1 MEGVA
6 SLDSQE
12 WEVLTHSDTEAVFY
26 PDNPS
31 SFEEIEADS
40 SGVIRLDYFSIHNNT
55 MLDDGSKVVVAS
67 GGSDVETCVESD
79 NPTWIDPALHTRNES
94 ENSAEFLSDSG
105 NDRSDGREVG
115 DFELRNE
122 LGTEEIAKT
131 GLGSDGDK
139 DVNGREFDHLKDGF
153 SSCEVKSEVGFDEN
167 VKSQLGFEEFKE
179 NKSYEGDDVS
189 KTWSDSGCED
199 LVLCDASEGGSSLE
213 ASSEAQAAH
222 GNDGVEE
229 TSIVESGGD
238 EEKKQVVWWKIPFE
252 LFKFCVFKV
261 SPVWTFSIAAA
272 VMGFVILG
280 RKLYKMKR
288 KARSIELKV
297 TVDDKKVSQFMS
309 RAARLNEAFSVVR
322 RVPNVRAMV
331 PGGGGVSPW
340 PVMNMR

>member
-1 MEGVA
+1 
-6 SLDSQE
+6 
-12 WEVLTHSDTEAVFY
+12 
-26 PDNPS
+26 
-31 SFEEIEADS
+31 
-40 SGVIRLDYFSIHNNT
+40 

-131 GLGSDGDK
+131 
-139 DVNGREFDHLKDGF
+139 E
-153 SSCEVKSEVGFDEN
+153 
-167 VKSQLGFEEFKE
+167 
-179 NKSYEGDDVS
+179 
-189 KTWSDSGCED
+189 TWSDSGCED